1 MLFNLG
7 IAFQIKDDILG
18 IFGDESEIG
27 KSASSDI
34 SEFKQTLLYSYV
46 ANNNPKLLKELD
58 KYYGKENLTND
69 DINAVKDIFYK
80 SGAKEYSIS
89 MMESMFEKSRDK
101 LSKID
106 FIDEKYKNI
115 LNGFITYLDLRT
127 K

>member
-1 MLFNLG
+1 MSV
-7 IAFQIKDDILG
+7 
-18 IFGDESEIG
+18 E
-27 KSASSDI
+27 
-34 SEFKQTLLYSYV
+34 
-46 ANNNPKLLKELD
+46 
-58 KYYGKENLTND
+58 

-106 FIDEKYKNI
+106 FIDEEYKNI
-115 LNGFITYLDLRT
+115 LNGFITYLNLRT